1 MKPRSKRR
9 PDAIPLGTTR
19 AAAGRGTGGGDGLC
33 GGNSAQV
40 AVGVLG
46 GRPWLPYPESP
57 PQPFADADKETI
69 PEQQLNV
76 DNRCRLKDW

>member
-9 PDAIPLGTTR
+9 PDAIPLGTGC
-19 AAAGRGTGGGDGLC
+19 AAADRGTVVATVSVAGI
-33 GGNSAQV
+33 AQV

-46 GRPWLPYPESP
+46 GRPWLPYPQSRCSHLLMLTRG
-57 PQPFADADKETI
+57 AI

>member
-9 PDAIPLGTTR
+9 PDAIPLGICC
-19 AAAGRGTGGGDGLC
+19 AAADRGTVVATVSAAGI
-33 GGNSAQV
+33 AQV

-46 GRPWLPYPESP
+46 GRPWLPYPQSP
-57 PQPFADADKETI
+57 PPPFADADKGTI